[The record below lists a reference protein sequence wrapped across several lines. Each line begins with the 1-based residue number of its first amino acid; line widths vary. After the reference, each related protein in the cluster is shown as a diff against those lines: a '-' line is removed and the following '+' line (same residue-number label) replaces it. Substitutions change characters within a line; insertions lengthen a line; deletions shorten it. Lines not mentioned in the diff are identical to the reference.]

1 MEVAAK
7 GAVTEAADSGEGE
20 QEETWVCFKDQ
31 GRGHWGSGG
40 RDLSRSSPCLAISW
54 QTAGHLKRGHSRW
67 GTYGVWGLELI
78 TAQSWAELVN

>member
-31 GRGHWGSGG
+31 GRGH
-40 RDLSRSSPCLAISW
+40 
-54 QTAGHLKRGHSRW
+54 
-67 GTYGVWGLELI
+67 
-78 TAQSWAELVN
+78 